1 VIVETA
7 SLDRGAPRKRVLLSD
22 EEARTLCP
30 QPRTF
35 RATLRDTTRDW
46 FLACRR
52 YLVGRQDV
60 KEQASQEV
68 EYR

>member
-1 VIVETA
+1 MIIETA

-30 QPRTF
+30 HPRTF
-35 RATLRDTTRDW
+35 RATLRDTTRGW
-46 FLACRR
+46 LVAWRQYLA
-52 YLVGRQDV
+52 GRQDAD
-60 KEQASQEV
+60 QHDRQET